1 MANILRPGFR
11 PIFNG
16 DHHPPLR
23 RGRVADDYD
32 GDLGG
37 SNVDIAVG
45 APVRLNTDGTFDLA
59 AVTETIWGVVVA
71 IEPHYD
77 ATLGA
82 MKYSNT
88 LPNQTSFPAIGHQES
103 RIIVCPV
110 QGGQQFLVQCDDT
123 AAAYDTYAEYVDM
136 IGENADSVHVA
147 SQMPT
152 GHWLLDISTNAAA
165 SGQWQI
171 VDIPNPELQDFA
183 SAYVEVI
190 VVINEGQIAPFST
203 TGI

>member
-1 MANILRPGFR
+1 MSNIVRPGFR

-16 DHHPPLR
+16 DHHPPFR

-32 GDLGG
+32 GDLG
-37 SNVDIAVG
+37 SANKDIAVG
-45 APVRLNTDGTFDLA
+45 DPVRINTDGTFDLA
-59 AVTETIWGVVVA
+59 AVNETVWGIVVG

-77 ATLGA
+77 STLGA

-88 LPNQTSFPAIGHQES
+88 LPNQTSYPAIGHQES

-110 QGGQQFLVQCDDT
+110 QGGQQFRVQCDDT
-123 AAAYDTYAEYVDM
+123 AAAYDTYAEYCDM
-136 IGENADSVHVA
+136 IGESADHIYVA

-152 GHWLLDISTNAAA
+152 GHCFLDISTNAAA
-165 SGQWQI
+165 SGVWQI
-171 VDIPNPELQDFA
+171 IDIPDPDFQDFS
-183 SAYVEVI
+183 SAYVDVI
-190 VVINEGQIAPFST
+190 VVVNEGQIAPFST